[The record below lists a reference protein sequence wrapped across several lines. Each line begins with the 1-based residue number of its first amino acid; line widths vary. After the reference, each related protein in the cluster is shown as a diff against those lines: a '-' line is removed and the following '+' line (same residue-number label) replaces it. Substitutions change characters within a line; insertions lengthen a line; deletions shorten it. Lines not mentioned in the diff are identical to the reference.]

1 MAGEVYTSEQDR
13 EGIEA
18 ALRKAEEQ
26 AVDAARRMAPY
37 WLAGAVQSV
46 RQQAAAVQRRSV
58 GRRMI
63 DRIRTVWD
71 GYDPADPFGKQRKA
85 VWIVARKVMYVAG
98 LPIESRRATKAYRA
112 LVAECEEH
120 RPLWDLERELF
131 RQACSLMQVELDK
144 EGRDCE

>member
-1 MAGEVYTSEQDR
+1 MAGEVDRSEQDQER
-13 EGIEA
+13 IEA

-46 RQQAAAVQRRSV
+46 WQQAAAVQRRSV

-71 GYDPADPFGKQRKA
+71 VYDPADPFGKQGKA
-85 VWIVARKVMYVAG
+85 AWIVARKVMYAAG
-98 LPIESRRATKAYRA
+98 LPIESRRASKA
-112 LVAECEEH
+112 
-120 RPLWDLERELF
+120 
-131 RQACSLMQVELDK
+131 S
-144 EGRDCE
+144 